1 MLEGRKACSLHL
13 QHRSPRR
20 LAHRRHRHPQTGR
33 TVALEEDVRGCV
45 GEKTTL
51 NLLLLLLGSLGPST
65 VTCNKHLN
73 QYVKETKFG
82 FSI

>member
-13 QHRSPRR
+13 HHRSLR
-20 LAHRRHRHPQTGR
+20 LAHRRHRHPQRGR
-33 TVALEEDVRGCV
+33 TVVLEEDVRGCER
-45 GEKTTL
+45 GEDL